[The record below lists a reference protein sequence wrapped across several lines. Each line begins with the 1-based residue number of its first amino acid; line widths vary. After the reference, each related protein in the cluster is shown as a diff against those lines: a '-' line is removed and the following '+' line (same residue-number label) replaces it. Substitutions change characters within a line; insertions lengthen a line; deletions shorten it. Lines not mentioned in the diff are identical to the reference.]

1 MSLHLYNAEL
11 ISWIS
16 FLIPLIPAWMFFRRL
31 WFELKFFI
39 AILTVSFIFSVVV
52 YYTGKHDI
60 HNLVI
65 YFIWYMLE
73 FYLYSILFQRLLHSR
88 FSKNFTSVMML
99 LFAVLILVNLGH
111 ILEGVAF
118 DSYLPAFLSLAMLLY
133 CVLFFNQQLD
143 NPRITFIYK
152 TTWFWIITGLLLYFA
167 GSFLI
172 MLSTGY
178 LMNKNIDFIMEL
190 WILQSLLGIVK
201 NLLIAIGLV
210 YIKQR

>member
-133 CVLFFNQQLD
+133 CVLFFNQLLD